1 MDIKNS
7 DSESECIE
15 GLRVLESP
23 VNSSL
28 PSEASHTQ
36 GHSPSHGSWSMVKQF
51 FPEGWET
58 TPVNPV
64 LSSTSRSVAHSLPSP
79 RLNLEPVVDTELDE
93 VFDYQEESS
102 GEEFDHQTDTPED
115 LRSTADII
123 DSYREETNQNYT
135 PTMDTDTYNGKLLQ
149 IK

>member
-1 MDIKNS
+1 MKLLVNLMHKLINQKCASNSSLISIPVNLDIKNS

-79 RLNLEPVVDTELDE
+79 RLNLEPKVDTELDE
-93 VFDYQEESS
+93 VFDYQEES
-102 GEEFDHQTDTPED
+102 P
-115 LRSTADII
+115 
-123 DSYREETNQNYT
+123 
-135 PTMDTDTYNGKLLQ
+135 
-149 IK
+149 